1 MDANRRLIE
10 ISKYLEDTIA
20 LYDEIISYD
29 AKLIDMLNDSNL
41 NMDNLDEYLEEK
53 DILSDRLDILSESL
67 DGQISEYRLTG
78 ITDTTLNALC
88 NQLLDREKKVLEL
101 ENQAKV
107 AIETYISNK
116 KTEINTNRKNASKA
130 QKYMANMNNISMV
143 ADTYID
149 TSKKI

>member
-20 LYDEIISYD
+20 LYDEILSYD
-29 AKLIDMLNDSNL
+29 ERLIEKLGNSSLDMDS
-41 NMDNLDEYLEEK
+41 LDDYLEDK
-53 DILSDRLDILSESL
+53 DDLSDRLDILSESL

-88 NQLLDREKKVLEL
+88 NQLVNKEKKVLEL
-101 ENQAKV
+101 ENQTRI

-130 QKYMANMNNISMV
+130 QKYMANMNTISMV